1 LVTVMGG
8 VDLFIQPGIMG
19 DPMAEIHSE
28 VHQQQKHEHIDDSP
42 PPSRVGD
49 GDPALLPKSPTQD
62 GDGGVEKNGHSS
74 LSSILH

>member
-1 LVTVMGG
+1 MTVMGG
-8 VDLFIQPGIMG
+8 VDHFIQPGIMG